1 MIIRWKKNN
10 PVTIP
15 LVGAGSNAPRG
26 TIRLIEGLNKVE
38 KDEWEIAKKH
48 LKGFQ
53 EKYYDEIKDDIKVKK
68 PVMISGKEV
77 MKEVSVMGL
86 SGFEAGEAIEMI
98 DDCFNVETLE
108 AWLVDENRDEIRAAI
123 KEKLSAIL
131 DDNLTKEKQDK
142 KKKGKKKGK
151 K

>member
-15 LVGAGSNAPRG
+15 LVGKDKISPKGK
-26 TIRLIEGLNKVE
+26 IRLIEGLNTVDQ
-38 KDEWEIAKKH
+38 KDWEIAKQH

-53 EKYYDEIKDDIKVKK
+53 EKYYDEINDNVKVKK
-68 PVMISGKEV
+68 KVMQSGKEIE
-77 MKEVSVMGL
+77 KEVMVMGL
-86 SGFEAGEAIEMI
+86 SGFDANEAIKMI
-98 DDCFNVETLE
+98 DDCFNVDTLE
-108 AWLVDENRDEIRAAI
+108 AWREEESRDEIRAAI
-123 KEKLSAIL
+123 KEKLEAIL
-131 DDNLTKEKQDK
+131 EDNMTKERQDS